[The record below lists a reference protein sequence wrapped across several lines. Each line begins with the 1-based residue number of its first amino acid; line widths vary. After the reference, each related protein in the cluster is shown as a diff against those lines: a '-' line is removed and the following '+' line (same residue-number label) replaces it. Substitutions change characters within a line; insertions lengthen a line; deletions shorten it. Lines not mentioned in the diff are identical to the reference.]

1 MTSIFSFSILI
12 LLTDNKLL
20 DPSVGLLFNEFG
32 NLGIYYIRNN
42 FGIQLSVSALFEMF
56 WNLSMKIQNG

>member
-12 LLTDNKLL
+12 LLTDNKLP
-20 DPSVGLLFNEFG
+20 DPSVGRLFNKFG
-32 NLGIYYIRNN
+32 NFGIYYIRNN

-56 WNLSMKIQNG
+56 WNLRMKIQNG